1 MCSFSLG
8 AETRPRGK
16 VDTYF
21 ALRFGCQA
29 NGRLE
34 TAAYTKERL

>member
-8 AETRPRGK
+8 AETRPRE

-29 NGRLE
+29 NGGLE
-34 TAAYTKERL
+34 TAAYAKERL